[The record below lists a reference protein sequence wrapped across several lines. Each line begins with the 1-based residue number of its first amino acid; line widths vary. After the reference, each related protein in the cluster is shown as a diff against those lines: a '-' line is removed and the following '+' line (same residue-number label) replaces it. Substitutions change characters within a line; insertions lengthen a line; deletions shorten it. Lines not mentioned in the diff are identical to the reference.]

1 MLRAF
6 TVKHWDPEGTGSGC
20 TVVVA
25 SSERLARLAVIEY
38 LRGKPEGYRQCQ
50 SADLLEV
57 EPHEDSHLSCESVD
71 TSEPGVKLEYR
82 MLSEAPFEEIVYFGF
97 PEGDLAD
104 ELDRLQSGENQGRGV
119 SCVRTLVFYL
129 RRKEFVAPSHGVPY
143 LVKHMPDCLYRTPQL
158 ARQLARRRPS
168 LVVSYQIDNPEPA
181 FER

>member
-6 TVKHWDPEGTGSGC
+6 TVKHWDPEGAGSGC

-25 SSERLARLAVIEY
+25 SSERMARLMVAEY
-38 LRGKPEGYRQCQ
+38 LRSKPEGYRQCQ

-57 EPHEDSHLSCESVD
+57 EPHEDSHLSSESVD

-82 MLSEAPFEEIVYFGF
+82 MLSEAPFDEIVYFGF

-119 SCVRTLVFYL
+119 SCVRTLIFYL
-129 RRKEFVAPSHGVPY
+129 RRQEFDRAKAVARNESDKIRSYPEI
-143 LVKHMPDCLYRTPQL
+143 
-158 ARQLARRRPS
+158 
-168 LVVSYQIDNPEPA
+168 VSVLKRVGFWYELSWS
-181 FER
+181 

>member
-6 TVKHWDPEGTGSGC
+6 TVKHWDPEGAGSGC

-57 EPHEDSHLSCESVD
+57 EPHEDSHLSSESVD

-97 PEGDLAD
+97 PEGALAD

-129 RRKEFVAPSHGVPY
+129 RRREFDRAKAVARNESDKIRSYPAIVAVLKRVGFWY
-143 LVKHMPDCLYRTPQL
+143 EL
-158 ARQLARRRPS
+158 AWS
-168 LVVSYQIDNPEPA
+168 
-181 FER
+181 